1 MKKFNCGEEPA
12 LASAPVET
20 VIRSARLDDVP
31 AIHQLINSH
40 AEQGRMLFRSLANLY
55 ESLRDFKLYF
65 LDGKV
70 VGCCALQII
79 WGDLAE
85 IKSLAV
91 LEDYQNRGIGTA
103 LVTAMIEEAR
113 RLLLP
118 KIFTLTLKKPFFEK
132 LAFKCVSMDTLPM
145 KVWSDCVRC
154 PKQDKCDEIA
164 MVLELSP
171 P

>member
-1 MKKFNCGEEPA
+1 ME
-12 LASAPVET
+12 SVPVET
-20 VIRSARLDDVP
+20 AIRNASLDDVP

-55 ESLRDFKLYF
+55 ESLRDFKLCE
-65 LDGKV
+65 LEGQI

-91 LEDYQNRGIGTA
+91 LEGYQNQGIGTA
-103 LVTAMIEEAR
+103 LVGAVIEEAR
-113 RLLLP
+113 RLHLP

-132 LAFKCVSMDTLPM
+132 LGFKNVSMDTLPM

-171 P
+171 H